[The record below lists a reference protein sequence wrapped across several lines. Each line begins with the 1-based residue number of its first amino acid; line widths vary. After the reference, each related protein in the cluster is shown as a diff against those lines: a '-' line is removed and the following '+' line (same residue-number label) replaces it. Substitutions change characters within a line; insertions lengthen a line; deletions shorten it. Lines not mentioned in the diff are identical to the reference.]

1 MTKGREVPPVQAPPL
16 KLTIDV
22 DALTVGDQMD
32 LEAATTM
39 TALVQWLVDH
49 AGAEMAELRALTLAE
64 LRTLA
69 ETIGEQLKA
78 GLTPSKQN
86 GARS

>member
-1 MTKGREVPPVQAPPL
+1 MVATPPIKL
-16 KLTIDV
+16 KINVKSLR
-22 DALTVGDQMD
+22 VGDQMD

-39 TALVQWLVDH
+39 TALVQWLVAH
-49 AGAEMAELRALTLAE
+49 AGADMDELRALTLDE

-69 ETIGEQLKA
+69 ETIGNQLTTE
-78 GLTPSKQN
+78 LTPSKQN